1 MGDRSRV
8 QHIKKESEDK
18 AEMGNGSEEIGNGKE
33 KRGEGRGEERD
44 KLRGGY

>member
-1 MGDRSRV
+1 
-8 QHIKKESEDK
+8 
-18 AEMGNGSEEIGNGKE
+18 MGNGSEEIGNGKE